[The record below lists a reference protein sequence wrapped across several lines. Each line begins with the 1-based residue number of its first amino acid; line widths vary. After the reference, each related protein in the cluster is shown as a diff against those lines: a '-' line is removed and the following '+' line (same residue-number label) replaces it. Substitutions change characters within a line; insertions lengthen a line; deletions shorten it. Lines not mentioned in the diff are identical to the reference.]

1 MAINVVFKKVIMW
14 LASEKMQV
22 MMDFKNWGGMP
33 SVMGVIHN
41 IHIVI

>member
-1 MAINVVFKKVIMW
+1 MANNVVLKKLIMW

-33 SVMGVIHN
+33 SVMCVLNN

>member
-1 MAINVVFKKVIMW
+1 MTINVVFKKLIMW

-33 SVMGVIHN
+33 SVMGVLNN

>member
-1 MAINVVFKKVIMW
+1 MAINAVFKKLIMW

-22 MMDFKNWGGMP
+22 MMDFKNSGSMP

>member
-1 MAINVVFKKVIMW
+1 MAINVVFKKLLMW

-22 MMDFKNWGGMP
+22 MMDFKNWGGIP
-33 SVMGVIHN
+33 SVMGVIHK